1 MTERPPEPGKTRVTV
16 RFYGSLND
24 FLAPERRGVEL
35 VHTVNGHS
43 SVKDLIESLGP
54 PHPEV
59 DVVLVNGEAVGF
71 SHRVEHGQRLA
82 VYPAFASIDVTPL
95 VRVGPPPLPELRFLL
110 DVGLGRLAGLL
121 RMLGFDTLWRND
133 YADDELARISHDEQR
148 ILLTRDLGV
157 LKRSEV
163 VHGYFPRETD
173 PSRQLVEVV
182 RRFRLT
188 GLMRPFTRCLACNAL
203 LSAASPEE
211 VQGRVPERVHATFTR
226 FQRCPECKRVFW
238 AGSHHAHMQ
247 SIIDK
252 LRKLEIRP

>member
-1 MTERPPEPGKTRVTV
+1 MKQVTV

-24 FLAPERRGVEL
+24 FLPPERRGLEF
-35 VHTVNGHS
+35 VHSVQGPG

-59 DVVLVNGEAVGF
+59 DVVLVNGEPVGF

-82 VYPAFASIDVTPL
+82 VYPVFSAIDVAPL
-95 VRVGPPPLPELRFLL
+95 VRVGPPPLPEPRFVL

-133 YADDELARISHDEQR
+133 YADDVLARVSRDEQR
-148 ILLTRDLGV
+148 LLLTRDLGV

-173 PSRQLVEVV
+173 PSQQLIEVV
-182 RRFRLT
+182 RRFQLT
-188 GLMRPFTRCLACNAL
+188 GHMKPFTRCLACNAPL
-203 LSAASPEE
+203 AAASPEE
-211 VQGRVPERVHATFTR
+211 VRGRVPERVHATFTR
-226 FQRCPECKRVFW
+226 FQQCPECQRVFW
-238 AGSHHAHMQ
+238 AGSHHARMQ
-247 SIIDK
+247 LIIDK
-252 LRKLEIRP
+252 LRELEIRP

>member
-1 MTERPPEPGKTRVTV
+1 MRQVTV

-24 FLAPERRGVEL
+24 FLAPERRGVAFL
-35 VHTVNGHS
+35 YSLAGPC

-59 DVVLVNGEAVGF
+59 EMVLVDGAAVDF
-71 SHRVEHGQRLA
+71 SHRVEPGQRLA
-82 VYPAFASIDVTPL
+82 VYPAFSSIDVAPL
-95 VRVGPPPLPELRFLL
+95 VRVGPPALPEPRFLL
-110 DVGLGRLAGLL
+110 DVGLGRLSGLL

-133 YADDELARISHDEQR
+133 YADDVLARVSRAEQR

-173 PSRQLVEVV
+173 PSQQLVEVV

-188 GLMRPFTRCLACNAL
+188 SSMRPFTRCIACNAPL
-203 LSAASPEE
+203 AEASPEE
-211 VQGRVPERVHATFTR
+211 ARGRVPERVHATFTR
-226 FQRCPECKRVFW
+226 FQQCPECRRVFW
-238 AGSHHAHMQ
+238 AGSHHARMQ
-247 SIIDK
+247 VVIDK
-252 LRKLEIRP
+252 LRELEARQ

>member
-1 MTERPPEPGKTRVTV
+1 MKQVTV

-24 FLAPERRGVEL
+24 FLSPERRGFEF
-35 VHTVNGHS
+35 VHPLSGPC

-59 DVVLVNGEAVGF
+59 DVVLVDGQAVDF
-71 SHRVEHGQRLA
+71 SHRVEDGQRLA
-82 VYPAFASIDVTPL
+82 VYPLFSSIDVTPL

-110 DVGLGRLAGLL
+110 DVGLGRLSGLL

-133 YADDELARISHDEQR
+133 YADDELARLSRDEQR

-173 PSRQLVEVV
+173 PSQQLVEVV
-182 RRFRLT
+182 RRFRLSAH
-188 GLMRPFTRCLACNAL
+188 MRPFTRCIACNAS

-211 VQGRVPERVHATFTR
+211 VQGRVPERVRATFTR
-226 FQRCPECKRVFW
+226 FQQCPECKRVFW
-238 AGSHHAHMQ
+238 AGSHHARMQ
-247 SIIDK
+247 VIIDK
-252 LRKLEIRP
+252 LRELEGQ

>member
-1 MTERPPEPGKTRVTV
+1 MMRVTV

-24 FLAPERRGVEL
+24 FLAPERRGAEF
-35 VHTVNGHS
+35 VHALRGPT

-59 DVVLVNGEAVGF
+59 DVVLVDGEAVDF
-71 SHRVEHGQRLA
+71 THRVEDGQRLA
-82 VYPAFASIDVTPL
+82 VYPVFSSIDVAPL
-95 VRVGPPPLPELRFLL
+95 VRVGPPPLPEPRFLL

-133 YADDELARISHDEQR
+133 YADDVLARTSRDEQR
-148 ILLTRDLGV
+148 ILLTRDMGV

-163 VHGYFPRETD
+163 VHGYFPRATD
-173 PSRQLVEVV
+173 PSEQLVEVV

-188 GLMRPFTRCLACNAL
+188 GHMKPFTRCLACNAP

-211 VQGRVPERVHATFTR
+211 VRERVPERVHATFNR
-226 FQRCPECKRVFW
+226 FQQCPECKRVFW
-238 AGSHHAHMQ
+238 AGSHHARMQ
-247 SIIDK
+247 VIIDK
-252 LRKLEIRP
+252 LRELEQHP

>member
-1 MTERPPEPGKTRVTV
+1 MKQLQV
-16 RFYGSLND
+16 RFYGPLND
-24 FLAPERRGVEL
+24 FLAPERRGVEF
-35 VHTVNGHS
+35 VHTVNGHT

-59 DVVLVNGEAVGF
+59 DVVLVDGRAVDF

-82 VYPAFASIDVTPL
+82 VYPAFSSLDVTPL
-95 VRVGPPPLPELRFLL
+95 VRVGPPALPEPRFLL

-133 YADDELARISHDEQR
+133 YADDVLARLSRDEQR
-148 ILLTRDLGV
+148 ILLTRDMGV

-182 RRFRLT
+182 RRFQLT
-188 GLMRPFTRCLACNAL
+188 AHMRPFTRCLACNGAL
-203 LSAASPEE
+203 CAASPEE
-211 VQGRVPERVHATFTR
+211 VRGRVPERVHATFSR
-226 FQRCPECKRVFW
+226 FQQCPGCKRVFW
-238 AGSHHAHMQ
+238 AGSHHARMQ
-247 SIIDK
+247 VIIDK
-252 LRKLEIRP
+252 LRELEQQ

>member
-1 MTERPPEPGKTRVTV
+1 MLQVTV
-16 RFYGSLND
+16 RCYGSLND
-24 FLAPERRGVEL
+24 FLAPERRGVEFI
-35 VHTVNGHS
+35 HTLNGPC

-59 DVVLVNGEAVGF
+59 DVVLVEGRAVDF
-71 SHRVEHGQRLA
+71 THRVEDGQRLA
-82 VYPAFASIDVTPL
+82 VYPIFSSINVTPL
-95 VRVGPPPLPELRFLL
+95 VRVGPPALPELRFLL

-133 YADDELARISHDEQR
+133 YADDVLARLSRDEQR

-173 PSRQLVEVV
+173 PSEQLVEVV

-188 GLMRPFTRCLACNAL
+188 GHMRPFTRCIACNASL
-203 LSAASPEE
+203 AAASPEE
-211 VQGRVPERVHATFTR
+211 VRDRVPERVHATFTR
-226 FQRCPECKRVFW
+226 FQQCPECKRVFW
-238 AGSHHAHMQ
+238 AGSHHTRMQ
-247 SIIDK
+247 VIIDK
-252 LRKLEIRP
+252 LRELEQHP

>member
-1 MTERPPEPGKTRVTV
+1 MTQVTV
-16 RFYGSLND
+16 RLYGSLND
-24 FLAPERRGVEL
+24 FLAPERRGVEF
-35 VHTVNGHS
+35 VHALKGPC

-59 DVVLVNGEAVGF
+59 DVVLVGGQAVDF
-71 SHRVEHGQRLA
+71 SHRVADDQRLA
-82 VYPAFASIDVTPL
+82 VYPLFSSIDVTPL
-95 VRVGPPPLPELRFLL
+95 VRVGPPPLSEPRFLL
-110 DVGLGRLAGLL
+110 DVGLGRLSGLL

-133 YADDELARISHDEQR
+133 YADDELARVSRDEQR

-182 RRFRLT
+182 RRFRLSAH
-188 GLMRPFTRCLACNAL
+188 MRPFTRCIACNAS

-211 VQGRVPERVHATFTR
+211 VKGRVPERVRATFTR
-226 FQRCPECKRVFW
+226 FQQCLACKRVFW
-238 AGSHHAHMQ
+238 AGSHHARMQ
-247 SIIDK
+247 VIIDK
-252 LRKLEIRP
+252 LRELEGQ